1 MELCGGE
8 ASWGGGGSGSM
19 GMSPEESYIRI
30 QLVNAVE
37 QNKTLS

>member
-8 ASWGGGGSGSM
+8 ASWGGGSGSM
-19 GMSPEESYIRI
+19 GMSPEESHIRI